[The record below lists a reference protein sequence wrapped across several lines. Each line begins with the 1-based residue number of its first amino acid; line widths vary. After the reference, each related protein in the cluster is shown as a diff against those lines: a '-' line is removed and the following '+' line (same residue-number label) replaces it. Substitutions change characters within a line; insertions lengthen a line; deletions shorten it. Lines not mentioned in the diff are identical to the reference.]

1 MDSTVWVS
9 NLLLFSRSLIAKV
22 YLLRMKL
29 EVNEY
34 MLSAQFLNERIGK
47 L

>member
-9 NLLLFSRSLIAKV
+9 NLLLFLRSLIAKV

-34 MLSAQFLNERIGK
+34 MLSTQFLNERIGK